1 METEPVCLR
10 GGKSRASATA
20 LALFVAAVA
29 TLLFGWLPVAAAP
42 SLELAIEGADDGTL
56 TQGVYQLSL
65 RVVDGTSE
73 QPYRIDLVEADPG
86 LVLTRSDIDLSEDG
100 RQSAPM
106 TLIGDEAA
114 HARGLIVPSTA
125 SGDYRIRARVSG
137 GDLGEPLA
145 GELQVSVVRERSTPI
160 EAVIVSLGPVGHSP
174 RPHALTDHW
183 IAESNDDLEPPSHAD
198 CVDADPDRVG
208 AQPHPNCIAVVVEVR
223 GADGLPAQRDD
234 VQVIQ
239 VFAPFA
245 TVLAGPTP
253 GAAPLGDGG
262 GIGILLA
269 DTPGGPDEQQTLSLF
284 DLYVVRN
291 APGPVSVTALAGGAG
306 FARSAPLRLAFVGEP
321 VAIELGAVGGPLE
334 VGGAASAEVT
344 GLGAEGE
351 PARLSLVD
359 QSNPVSAAVID
370 DRGNQVPEITATAA
384 AHRRNPSAL
393 TIELQAMPEAVPG
406 RYQLRVSFDGEDEDA
421 DAADEPLTT
430 PLTVIGAPTKLSL
443 DLSQPEDSQV
453 ITLTATLTDSAG
465 RPASDARTIEFQ
477 VYGDLELA
485 ALDGDGAVRRQLS
498 EGRASSRY
506 VITGEVG
513 AATVIAS
520 VLGRSDLQASVAIP
534 QIGLDCLSSTSE
546 LAVWTCPVE
555 IAASELFSLL
565 AAEGASA
572 ARLWDGDEWVH
583 YAAFDGAPVPGTRDF
598 TVGQHAI
605 LFISR

>member
-1 METEPVCLR
+1 METDPAGLR
-10 GGKSRASATA
+10 GSNPRASAAA
-20 LALFVAAVA
+20 LALVIPVVAA
-29 TLLFGWLPVAAAP
+29 LLFGWSPVAAAP
-42 SLELAIEGADDGTL
+42 SLELAIAGADDGAL

-65 RVVDGTSE
+65 RVVDGTSD

-100 RQSAPM
+100 RQSAPL
-106 TLIGDEAA
+106 TLIGDQAV

-125 SGDYRIRARVSG
+125 SGDYRIRARVGG
-137 GDLGEPLA
+137 GDLREPLA
-145 GELQVSVVRERSTPI
+145 GELQVSVVRERSSPI

-183 IAESNDDLEPPSHAD
+183 IAESNDDLAPPSHAD
-198 CVDADPDRVG
+198 CVDANPDRVG

-223 GADGLPAQRDD
+223 GADGLPAQRHD
-234 VQVIQ
+234 VQVIE
-239 VFAPFA
+239 VNAPFA

-262 GIGILLA
+262 GIRILLA

-284 DLYVVRN
+284 DLYVVRA

-306 FARSAPLRLAFVGEP
+306 FARSAPLRLAFVGDP
-321 VAIELGAVGGPLE
+321 VAIELAAVGGPLE
-334 VGGAASAEVT
+334 VGGVASAEVT
-344 GLGAEGE
+344 GLGADGE
-351 PARLSLVD
+351 PARLRLVD

-370 DRGNQVPEITATAA
+370 DRGNQVEAITATVA
-384 AHRRNPSAL
+384 AHQRNPSAL
-393 TIELQAMPEAVPG
+393 TIELQAGAEAVPG
-406 RYQLRVSFDGEDEDA
+406 SYQLRVSFADEDA
-421 DAADEPLTT
+421 DAEPLTT

-443 DLSQPEDSQV
+443 DLSQPEDSRV
-453 ITLTATLTDSAG
+453 ITLTATLTDSVG
-465 RPASDARTIEFQ
+465 RPAPDARTIEFQ

-485 ALDGDGAVRRQLS
+485 ALDGDGDDGAVRRQLS
-498 EGRASSRY
+498 DGRASSRY

-520 VLGRSDLQASVAIP
+520 VLGRSDLQASVAITP
-534 QIGLDCLSSTSE
+534 VGLDCLSSLSD

-555 IAASELFSLL
+555 LAASELFPLL
-565 AAEGASA
+565 ADDGASSVH
-572 ARLWDGDEWVH
+572 LWDGAEWVR
-583 YAAFDGAPVPGTRDF
+583 YTAVDGVPHPSARDF

-605 LFISR
+605 LFVSR